1 MTNDK
6 GQKQI
11 SGEIEMRDSFNR
23 MIGRTRY
30 VVFRLFLHLGGG
42 EVAPILG
49 VFNRGARDAIDSEG
63 DLEVLGEGLVEIS
76 QTLLQYDEYWLSA
89 GNEGDVFWDEGE
101 AGDYVNEL
109 FTDSAQRYLSE
120 PDYSPDSRLN
130 EPLSIPVTRNV
141 VVMITVA
148 YEGEVP
154 ELETD
159 LSSVQDLKEGLKAL
173 INLHYK
179 HKLKAIQVHF
189 SPAQLGDELTSDQLL
204 QHYPELIPL

>member
-1 MTNDK
+1 M
-6 GQKQI
+6 
-11 SGEIEMRDSFNR
+11 
-23 MIGRTRY
+23 
-30 VVFRLFLHLGGG
+30 
-42 EVAPILG
+42 G
-49 VFNRGARDAIDSEG
+49 VLNSAGRDAIDADG

-89 GNEGDVFWDEGE
+89 ANEGDVFWDEGE

-120 PDYSPDSRLN
+120 PDYSSDSGLN
-130 EPLSIPVTRNV
+130 QPLSIPVTRNV
-141 VVMITVA
+141 IVIITVA
-148 YEGEVP
+148 YEGEIP
-154 ELETD
+154 DLETD
-159 LSSVQDLKEGLKAL
+159 LSNVQSLKEAFKAL

-204 QHYPELIPL
+204 QYYPELIPL